1 MSVLQEVRKEAQK
14 YILHNYGNLLSAADP
29 VFDEREKLWKVTL
42 KTDYPRLIKND
53 APKERLVRT
62 LLIEDLGAV
71 WIDEKLKVLK
81 TRSTSRGAC
90 LGILRTR
97 LNTWEERAERIIVQT
112 SANELANTGIA
123 RVFLN
128 PVSMILANFLE
139 EETTIIPVEEVE
151 RLRKTARIFQ
161 WMCLLEDLNFVR
173 KIPEGYTYGN
183 MFTEVRRQTADEQ
196 AFLTFVFAHL
206 IRERYSLLRDVF
218 QLKQF
223 ESLVHMDSCYYRP
236 ALEARR
242 VLFQTSESL
251 FNRYMVQYRNRRR
264 LYLPGILLELCNSQ
278 ALRRTDKY
286 YSANEDLFEKMLQK
300 SEKTIKL
307 SSPKI

>member
-14 YILHNYGNLLSAADP
+14 YTLHNYGNLLSVDDP
-29 VFDEREKLWKVTL
+29 IFDESERLWKVKL

-62 LLIEDLGAV
+62 LLIEDLGAIWV
-71 WIDEKLKVLK
+71 DEKLRVLK
-81 TRSTSRGAC
+81 NRSTPRSEC
-90 LGILRTR
+90 LDTLRTR
-97 LNTWEERAERIIVQT
+97 LSTWEERAERIIVQT
-112 SANELANTGIA
+112 SAKELANTGIA

-161 WMCLLEDLNFVR
+161 WMCLLEDLEFVR
-173 KIPEGYTYGN
+173 KVPEGYTYGN
-183 MFTEVRRQTADEQ
+183 MFTEVRRQIDDEQ
-196 AFLTFVFAHL
+196 SFLTLVFAHI

-218 QLKQF
+218 HVKQF

-242 VLFQTSESL
+242 ILFQTSESL
-251 FNRYMVQYRNRRR
+251 FKRYMVQYRNRHR

-278 ALRRTDKY
+278 ALKRKDKY
-286 YSANEDLFEKMLQK
+286 YSANERLFEKMLEK
-300 SEKTIKL
+300 SEKTITL